1 MSDDNTITTG
11 TTLEDC
17 LECRNNRRE
26 RLTCAHV
33 ICAWLTGLALGLTTL
48 ALASLVSGCI
58 YKGAKITEGT
68 DLAVGLTIPG
78 SEGAVQINALNWLSG
93 FRLGVAENARLT
105 VKYTHA
111 ETNSYLGVVTT
122 RLAKSI
128 DATVEPCEVST
139 QGASDCAA
147 NDAESVV
154 GKVADDKDLAEAD
167 NLLDNKSQDATSK

>member
-1 MSDDNTITTG
+1 MSDNNTITTG

-33 ICAWLTGLALGLTTL
+33 ICAWLTGLALGLATL

-58 YKGAKITEGT
+58 YKGAKITEGV
-68 DLAVGLTIPG
+68 DLAVGLTVPATD
-78 SEGAVQINALNWLSG
+78 GAVSLDVLNYLSG

-105 VKYTHA
+105 VDYKTA

-122 RLAKSI
+122 RTSKSVR
-128 DATVEPCEVST
+128 ATVEPCEVSAT
-139 QGASDCAA
+139 AA
-147 NDAESVV
+147 DVEDIPRDTESNPPDESS
-154 GKVADDKDLAEAD
+154 A
-167 NLLDNKSQDATSK
+167 KSEQ

>member
-1 MSDDNTITTG
+1 MKNESIATGLTI
-11 TTLEDC
+11 EAC
-17 LECRNNRRE
+17 VEERENRRE

-33 ICAWLTGLALGLTTL
+33 ICAWLTGLALGLATL

-139 QGASDCAA
+139 QGASDGAA
-147 NDAESVV
+147 DDAESVV
-154 GKVADDKDLAEAD
+154 SKVADDKDLAEAD
-167 NLLDNKSQDATSK
+167 KLLDDKSQDATSK

>member
-1 MSDDNTITTG
+1 MSDNNITTG
-11 TTLEDC
+11 ATLEDC
-17 LECRNNRRE
+17 RECREARRE

-58 YKGAKITEGT
+58 YAGAKITEGT

-128 DATVEPCEVST
+128 DATVEPCEVSM
-139 QGASDCAA
+139 QGASDGAA

-154 GKVADDKDLAEAD
+154 SKVADDKDLAEAD
-167 NLLDNKSQDATSK
+167 KLLDDKSQDATSK